1 MADPDRG
8 RCPRPRQV
16 AASQRLRVGT
26 RAGEQARDP
35 FGPGAAA
42 GGRLIRRALQRRSD
56 GLPAGMFGSGAT
68 PGMRGEGVKTR
79 SPLCRT
85 EPSARGVAPA
95 TVDAARS
102 ATGGQAVRPQEAT
115 AQADGRKVRC
125 ESPKARI
132 VNRPP
137 SSFSRSRTVTSG
149 SARASENAIPAAT
162 PPDGAYGPLDKAAL
176 HPYAVLA
183 DRVSPVPY
191 PASAVRTAGGAPG
204 KDHLTD
210 CTHGP
215 RGDRQPFNRRDC
227 ASHPPLP
234 WLDHPPRG
242 CPVPRPEARNWGYSC
257 PSGGRVRALQAILR
271 ARISPYR
278 PQDAQN
284 GRESGF
290 PASTWQAPGCSDTQS
305 ARGPPTGE

>member
-1 MADPDRG
+1 MPS
-8 RCPRPRQV
+8 PRPRTKPWV
-16 AASQRLRVGT
+16 LPCFLPSEGCRTGVCPWSPRCSPVPVLALDGANSPLGIHRGS
-26 RAGEQARDP
+26 
-35 FGPGAAA
+35 GPGYK
-42 GGRLIRRALQRRSD
+42 S
-56 GLPAGMFGSGAT
+56 PSGALWHWVAQVT
-68 PGMRGEGVKTR
+68 RPGRPSLLLGSFDLTR
-79 SPLCRT
+79 SLSGGYR
-85 EPSARGVAPA
+85 VAPA

-102 ATGGQAVRPQEAT
+102 ATGGRAVRPQEAT

-149 SARASENAIPAAT
+149 STRASENAIPAAT
-162 PPDGAYGPLDKAAL
+162 PPDGGYGPLDKAAL

-215 RGDRQPFNRRDC
+215 RGDRQPFSRRDC
-227 ASHPPLP
+227 ASHPASVAGSSSARMSSSSAGSPKLGVLLPLRGSSSCVTGDP
-234 WLDHPPRG
+234 PGSNLAIPPPR
-242 CPVPRPEARNWGYSC
+242 RPEWA
-257 PSGGRVRALQAILR
+257 
-271 ARISPYR
+271 
-278 PQDAQN
+278 
-284 GRESGF
+284 
-290 PASTWQAPGCSDTQS
+290 
-305 ARGPPTGE
+305 